1 MDIITIVSIIFAF
14 ICMILGFTLEGGA
27 INALLQHTAAII
39 VIGGTIGAVG
49 ISTKGKVLKRFPK
62 IFAVAFKK
70 RENKMVE
77 NIIFFKNLATK
88 TRKEGLLS
96 MEADLNESTIDPF
109 IKKGLQ
115 MIVDGINPEI
125 IRSSLETRLEQTS
138 ERHHQGIA
146 MFEAAGGYAPT
157 MGIIGTVMGLV
168 QVLGSLDDPGEL
180 GPKIAVAFIATL
192 YGIATAN
199 LIWLPVANKLKALND
214 EEITEKEMY
223 IEALLLIQEGLSP
236 NSIVSNLEGY
246 LTENEIKSLQV
257 GEEV

>member
-1 MDIITIVSIIFAF
+1 MDIITILSIVFAF
-14 ICMILGFTLEGGA
+14 VCMILGFTLEGGSVG
-27 INALLQHTAAII
+27 ALLQLTAAII

-49 ISTKGKVLKRFPK
+49 ISTQGKVLKRFPK
-62 IFAVAFKK
+62 VFLAAFKK
-70 RENKMVE
+70 RENKMIE
-77 NIIFFKNLATK
+77 NITFFKDLATK

-96 MEADLNESTIDPF
+96 IESDLNDSKIDPF

-115 MIVDGINPEI
+115 MIVDGINPEV

-168 QVLGSLDDPGEL
+168 QVLGSLEDPSDL
-180 GPKIAVAFIATL
+180 GGKIAVAFIATL

-236 NSIVSNLEGY
+236 NSIVSSLEGY
-246 LTENEIKSLQV
+246 LTEGEMKSLHI
-257 GEEV
+257 GEDI